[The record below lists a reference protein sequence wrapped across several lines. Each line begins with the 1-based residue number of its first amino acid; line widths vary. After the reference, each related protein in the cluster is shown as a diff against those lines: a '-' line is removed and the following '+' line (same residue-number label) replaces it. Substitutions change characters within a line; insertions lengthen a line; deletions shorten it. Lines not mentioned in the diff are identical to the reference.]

1 MVARTGRRP
10 RTILIID
17 EDLGFLMYLGGV
29 LCKAGYQAWPAR
41 NRREAQRL
49 VEELGIDVD
58 LVIAPSG
65 MHTRTLTDAL
75 RHHGKAPKLIATE
88 EAIRTG
94 RLRRACGV
102 APVIRK
108 PLPEEAIQEAEWV
121 EAIRAV
127 LD

>member
-1 MVARTGRRP
+1 MVSRTGKHP

-41 NRREAQRL
+41 DRREAQRL

-88 EAIRTG
+88 EAVRTG
-94 RLRRACGV
+94 RSRRALS
-102 APVIRK
+102 AAAVIWK
-108 PLPEEAIQEAEWV
+108 PSPDEAIQEADWV